1 MKHPS
6 ALGMF
11 EEIMSAAKMKQ
22 VLIFLDY
29 DGTLSPIVENPDQ
42 AYMAP
47 EVCFFV
53 YFFISIYMDIRI
65 YVYYVYMNTNIL

>member
-22 VLIFLDY
+22 VVIFLDY
-29 DGTLSPIVENPDQ
+29 DGTLSPIVENPDH
-42 AYMAP
+42 AYMDP
-47 EVCFFV
+47 QVCIFMFLSIWLFF
-53 YFFISIYMDIRI
+53 R
-65 YVYYVYMNTNIL
+65 TNNMLRVVKVTKRKR